1 MADNNILIDPR
12 FAKPKNLVGLEDPEE
27 GVNSGSDG
35 TIATGGSGDGAT
47 GPNAGGGGSTTNPN
61 NPGSKPG
68 SGIPAPTFVLSSQEL
83 VLDSFQ
89 NYRVNAILT
98 VTNAI
103 DGATYEIR
111 MSES

>member
-1 MADNNILIDPR
+1 MANNIVIDPR
-12 FAKPKNLVGLEDPEE
+12 FAKPKNVVGLEDPEE
-27 GVNSGSDG
+27 GVNSGADG
-35 TIATGGSGDGAT
+35 TAAGAGSGDG
-47 GPNAGGGGSTTNPN
+47 GNAVNPGGGGSTTNPN
-61 NPGSKPG
+61 NPGTKPG

-83 VLDSFQ
+83 VIDSFR